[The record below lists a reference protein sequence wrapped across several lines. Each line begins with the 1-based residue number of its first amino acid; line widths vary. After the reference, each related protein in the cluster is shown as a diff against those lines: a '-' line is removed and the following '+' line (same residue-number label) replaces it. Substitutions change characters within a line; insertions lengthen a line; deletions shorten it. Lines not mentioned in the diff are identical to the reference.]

1 MERVGEFE
9 KAAGWAIFHL
19 SSLERAIKALNSSNY
34 ENHKLVATALAG
46 FTNNNS
52 NSNSNNVWKELCKS
66 LSFDLVDPYL
76 RSIFRLLSNPTG
88 NEKDSWN
95 IILNEPGLSLSDRVA
110 IALRFLNDNDVNIY

>member
-1 MERVGEFE
+1 
-9 KAAGWAIFHL
+9 
-19 SSLERAIKALNSSNY
+19 LERAIKALNSSNY

-46 FTNNNS
+46 FTNNN
-52 NSNSNNVWKELCKS
+52 NNSNNVWKELCKS

-95 IILNEPGLSLSDRVA
+95 VILNESGLSLSDRVA
-110 IALRFLNDNDVNIY
+110 IALRFLNDNDVSISHVIDL